1 MKKINKIISGML
13 ISSMLI
19 APVSTFALTKDE
31 VVYTNL
37 GLDGQVEKTV
47 VNNHIFN
54 LDKGEVNDDTELKK
68 LLNINGT
75 EKFSKDGNLLTWNS
89 TGKDIFYQGSSD
101 KELPITVDVK
111 YYLNGKE
118 MSAKKMAGK
127 KGEIKIRLSFKNNIY
142 SNGLYTPFVVTMGT
156 TLSNKENTNIEI
168 SNGKVVST
176 GKKSMAVALAS
187 PGLYESL
194 GLDELKNLDE
204 VVLSYK
210 TTNFKLSNVYIIST
224 PKLLSDADLSIF
236 NKMDTLNSSLGL
248 LQTNMDKAVAGAK
261 ELTTGTK
268 KLASGA
274 DTISTKLNDALLGV
288 SKLEEGSVKLT
299 SGLEEIIASL
309 EEAKQKLDE
318 AQNNEEATEQM
329 QQLEQLQGANT
340 KMITKI
346 KNNFDNDDEKI
357 TKAKEII
364 DECNLADEENE
375 LKIAACVA
383 KKEVEKKVILTIG
396 QLNDAAYLM
405 LLENNSYAI
414 TTLSAKI
421 SDTASTIDDMLS
433 ELEAALGE
441 ARDGS
446 YELEAGLLELKDGIS
461 KLSVGAKELSTGANS
476 AADGTL
482 VLSEGLDKLNNEGIN
497 KLSSYGNT
505 AGNYVNKLKKL
516 AKLSEDYKGYGSNSA
531 SNSTFIYKI
540 RSISK

>member
-118 MSAKKMAGK
+118 MSAKKMTGK

-204 VVLSYK
+204 IVLSYK
-210 TTNFKLSNVYIIST
+210 TTNFKLNNVYIIST

-236 NKMDTLNSSLGL
+236 NKMDTLNSSLGS
-248 LQTNMDKAVAGAK
+248 LQTNMNKAVAGAK

-441 ARDGS
+441 AKDGS
-446 YELEAGLLELKDGIS
+446 YELEAGLVELKDGIS

-516 AKLSEDYKGYGSNSA
+516 AKLSEDYKGYSSNSA

>member
-37 GLDGQVEKTV
+37 GLDGKVEKTV

-127 KGEIKIRLSFKNNIY
+127 KGEVKIRLSFKNNIY

-516 AKLSEDYKGYGSNSA
+516 AKLSEDYKGYSSNSA

>member
-516 AKLSEDYKGYGSNSA
+516 AKLSEDYKGYSSNSA

>member
-37 GLDGQVEKTV
+37 GLDGKVEKTV

-127 KGEIKIRLSFKNNIY
+127 KGEVKIRLSFKNNIY

-364 DECNLADEENE
+364 DECNLADEKNE

-516 AKLSEDYKGYGSNSA
+516 AKLSEDYKGYSSNSA

>member
-54 LDKGEVNDDTELKK
+54 LDKGEVSDDTELKK

-516 AKLSEDYKGYGSNSA
+516 AKLSEDYKGYSSNSA

>member
-54 LDKGEVNDDTELKK
+54 LDKGEVSDDTELKK

-248 LQTNMDKAVAGAK
+248 LQTNMNKAVAGAK

-516 AKLSEDYKGYGSNSA
+516 AKLSEDYKGYSSNSA

>member
-176 GKKSMAVALAS
+176 GKRCMAVALAS

-248 LQTNMDKAVAGAK
+248 LQTNMNKAVAGAK
-261 ELTTGTK
+261 KLTTGTK
-268 KLASGA
+268 KLASGV

-375 LKIAACVA
+375 LKIAACIA

-476 AADGTL
+476 AANGTL

-516 AKLSEDYKGYGSNSA
+516 AKLSEDYKGYSSNSA

>member
-54 LDKGEVNDDTELKK
+54 LDKGEVKDDTELKK

-127 KGEIKIRLSFKNNIY
+127 KGEVKIRLSFKNNIY

-446 YELEAGLLELKDGIS
+446 YELEARLLELKDGIS

-516 AKLSEDYKGYGSNSA
+516 AKLSEDYKGYSSNSA

>member
-37 GLDGQVEKTV
+37 GLDGKVEKTV

-127 KGEIKIRLSFKNNIY
+127 KGEVKIRLSFKNNIY

>member
-31 VVYTNL
+31 V
-37 GLDGQVEKTV
+37 EKTV

-68 LLNINGT
+68 ILNINGT

-127 KGEIKIRLSFKNNIY
+127 KGEVKIRLSFKNNIY

-210 TTNFKLSNVYIIST
+210 TTNFKLNNVYIIST

-248 LQTNMDKAVAGAK
+248 LQTNMNKA
-261 ELTTGTK
+261 
-268 KLASGA
+268 
-274 DTISTKLNDALLGV
+274 
-288 SKLEEGSVKLT
+288 
-299 SGLEEIIASL
+299 
-309 EEAKQKLDE
+309 
-318 AQNNEEATEQM
+318 
-329 QQLEQLQGANT
+329 
-340 KMITKI
+340 
-346 KNNFDNDDEKI
+346 
-357 TKAKEII
+357 
-364 DECNLADEENE
+364 
-375 LKIAACVA
+375 
-383 KKEVEKKVILTIG
+383 
-396 QLNDAAYLM
+396 
-405 LLENNSYAI
+405 
-414 TTLSAKI
+414 
-421 SDTASTIDDMLS
+421 
-433 ELEAALGE
+433 
-441 ARDGS
+441 
-446 YELEAGLLELKDGIS
+446 
-461 KLSVGAKELSTGANS
+461 
-476 AADGTL
+476 
-482 VLSEGLDKLNNEGIN
+482 IN
-497 KLSSYGNT
+497 YW
-505 AGNYVNKLKKL
+505 Y
-516 AKLSEDYKGYGSNSA
+516 
-531 SNSTFIYKI
+531 
-540 RSISK
+540 

>member
-19 APVSTFALTKDE
+19 APVSTFASTKDE

-127 KGEIKIRLSFKNNIY
+127 KGEVKIRLSFKNNIY

-421 SDTASTIDDMLS
+421 IDTASTIDDMLS

-516 AKLSEDYKGYGSNSA
+516 AKLSEDYKGYSSNSA

>member
-1 MKKINKIISGML
+1 MKKINKIISGILM
-13 ISSMLI
+13 SSMLM
-19 APVSTFALTKDE
+19 APVSTFALSKDE

-37 GLDGQVEKTV
+37 GLDGKVEKTV

-54 LDKGEVNDDTELKK
+54 LDKGSVSDDTELKK

-75 EKFSKDGNLLTWNS
+75 EKFNRDGNVLTWNS
-89 TGKDIFYQGSSD
+89 TGGDIFYQGSSD

-118 MSAKKMAGK
+118 VSAKKMAGK
-127 KGEIKIRLSFKNNIY
+127 KGEVTIKLSFKNNVY

-176 GKKSMAVALAS
+176 GKNSMAVALAS

-194 GLDELKNLDE
+194 GLDELKGLDE

-210 TTNFKLSNVYIIST
+210 TTNFKLNNVYVVST
-224 PKLLSDADLSIF
+224 PKLLSDTDLSIF

-248 LQTNMDKAVAGAK
+248 LQSNMDKAVLGAK
-261 ELTTGTK
+261 ELTVGTK
-268 KLASGA
+268 KLATGA
-274 DTISTKLNDALLGV
+274 DTINSKLNEAMIGV
-288 SKLEEGSVKLT
+288 SKLEAGSVKLT
-299 SGLEEIIASL
+299 SGLEQIIASL
-309 EEAKQKLDE
+309 EEAKKTLEE
-318 AQNNEEATEQM
+318 AQTSEETVSQM
-329 QQLEQLQGANT
+329 EKLGQLQQANT

-346 KNNFDNDDEKI
+346 RNEFNNDETKI

-364 DECNLADEENE
+364 DECNLATEEDE
-375 LKIAACVA
+375 LKIAACVG
-383 KKEVEKKVILTIG
+383 KKEIEKSVLLTIG
-396 QLNDAAYLM
+396 QLKDVSYLM

-421 SDTASTIDDMLS
+421 SDTSLTINDMLVQLEEALTEAKDGSS
-433 ELEAALGE
+433 ELET
-441 ARDGS
+441 
-446 YELEAGLLELKDGIS
+446 GLDDLKNGIS
-461 KLSVGAKELSTGANS
+461 KLSVGAKELVDGANR
-476 AADGTL
+476 AADGTST
-482 VLSEGLDKLNNEGIN
+482 LSEGLDKLNSEGIN

-505 AGNYVNKLKKL
+505 ASDYANKLKRL
-516 AKLSEDYKGYGSNSA
+516 VKLSKDYKGYSSNSA

>member
-54 LDKGEVNDDTELKK
+54 LDKGEVKDDTELKK

-127 KGEIKIRLSFKNNIY
+127 KGEVKIRLSFKNNIY

-248 LQTNMDKAVAGAK
+248 LQTNMNKAVAGAK

-516 AKLSEDYKGYGSNSA
+516 AKLSEDYKGYSSNSA